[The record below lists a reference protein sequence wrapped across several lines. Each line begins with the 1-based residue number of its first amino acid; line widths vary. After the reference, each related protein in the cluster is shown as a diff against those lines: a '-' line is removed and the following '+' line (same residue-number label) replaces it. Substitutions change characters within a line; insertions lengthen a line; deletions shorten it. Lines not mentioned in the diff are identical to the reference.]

1 MNQIL
6 DIKTSQQQ
14 ALLYLLNFLKQQDYQ
29 FTAITPLSHQRI
41 LDRKQN
47 DLNKKITLKDIFGWN
62 LGFKKTDLDPALF
75 SILEEHQLLKIQEN
89 LYLSQVR
96 VASLNNALFIHSAFP
111 TIEQD
116 AVFFGPDTYR
126 FAYHLKQYLASRSD
140 PLKRAVELCCGT
152 SAAAIS
158 IAKYFPDYDELI
170 VADLN
175 PKALLYSQMNIDF
188 AGLKKIHPVQSD
200 LFANLQ
206 GQFDLIFANPP
217 YLIDPHQRQ
226 YRHGGDELDGNAL
239 SFRIIKEGIQHL
251 NPRGCIFL
259 YTGVTVTQDGNRFV
273 EHLENLMR
281 QYKNISWSYEEID
294 PDIFGEELEQ
304 PAYQHVDRIALAL
317 VKIEVKQ

>member
-152 SAAAIS
+152 SAAAVS
-158 IAKYFPDYDELI
+158 IAKNFLDYDELI

-273 EHLENLMR
+273 EHLEKLMK

>member
-317 VKIEVKQ
+317 VKIEVKK

>member
-89 LYLSQVR
+89 LYLSQVQ

-281 QYKNISWSYEEID
+281 QYKKISWSYEEID

-317 VKIEVKQ
+317 VKIEVKK